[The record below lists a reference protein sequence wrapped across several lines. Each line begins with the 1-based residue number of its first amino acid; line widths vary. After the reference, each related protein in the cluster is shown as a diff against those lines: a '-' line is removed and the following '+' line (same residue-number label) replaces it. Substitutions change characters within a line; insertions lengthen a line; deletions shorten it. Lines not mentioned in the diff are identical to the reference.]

1 MNSDMR
7 ILMILLAL
15 LMFSSCSLEKRVTV
29 TTRGYETYRQT
40 GMTDAQIKA
49 LRQADVVRKDSIT
62 VYQVK

>member
-1 MNSDMR
+1 MK

-15 LMFSSCSLEKRVTV
+15 LMFSSCSLEKKVTV

-49 LRQADVVRKDSIT
+49 LRQVDVVRKDSRT
-62 VYQVK
+62 VYQSK

>member
-1 MNSDMR
+1 MK

-49 LRQADVVRKDSIT
+49 LRQADIVRTDSRT
-62 VYQVK
+62 VYQFK

>member
-1 MNSDMR
+1 MK

-29 TTRGYETYRQT
+29 TTRGYETFRQT

-49 LRQADVVRKDSIT
+49 LRQADVVRTDSRT
-62 VYQVK
+62 VYQFK